1 MRGLLLASA
10 LLATPAAAQPDLLAA
25 YATPQTLVT
34 LPDGRKLHF
43 HCSGLGGPLVILDA
57 GWSAS
62 SLAWRSVQP
71 QVATMTRVCAMV
83 RAGMG
88 FSSPGPLP
96 RDAAAIVDDL
106 HAALQTPDFPGPY
119 ILVGHSLGGMSLRL
133 YASRYPDQVA
143 GMVLVDPAN
152 PHQDRRF
159 AAVSPT
165 VAAVTQGEITTSR
178 RCADLAKAGTLKPG
192 GEGWAACGGDPPTEW
207 PDALRAHLIAQRLDP
222 AAAEQRLS
230 EIESVAEP
238 NSAQVESAKTSLG
251 DIPLIVLTAEGTS
264 KDPSI
269 PAADQPAVAR
279 LWSWM
284 HDEAAAL
291 STGGSNRLVLGAGHN
306 IQSEKPDVVIGAIS
320 EVFLKARAK
329 ALAKIAEK
337 PPIAPAPESSDYRR

>member
-1 MRGLLLASA
+1 MRRLLLAAA
-10 LLATPAAAQPDLLAA
+10 LLATPAAAQTDLLAA

-34 LPDGRKLHF
+34 LPDGRTLHF
-43 HCSGLGGPLVILDA
+43 HCSGLGGPLVILDS
-57 GWSAS
+57 GWGAS
-62 SLAWRSVQP
+62 SLGWRNVQP
-71 QVATMTRVCAMV
+71 QIATMTRVCAMD

-96 RDAAAIVDDL
+96 RDTAAIVDDL

-119 ILVGHSLGGMSLRL
+119 ILVGHSLGGMNMRL
-133 YASRYPDQVA
+133 YASRYPDQVV

-152 PHQDRRF
+152 PHQDKRF

-165 VAAVTQGEITTSR
+165 VAAVTQGEITASR
-178 RCADLAKAGTLKPG
+178 RCAALAKAGALKPG
-192 GEGWAACGGDPPTEW
+192 GEGWAACVGDPPAEW
-207 PDALRAHLIAQRLDP
+207 PDALRARVIAHRVDP

-238 NSAQVESAKTSLG
+238 NSTQVESAKTSLG

-269 PAADQPAVAR
+269 PVADQPAVAR

-291 STGGSNRLVLGAGHN
+291 STGGSNRLVAGSGHN
-306 IQSEKPDVVIGAIS
+306 IQNEKPDVVIGAVS
-320 EVFLKARAK
+320 EVIVKARAK
-329 ALAKIAEK
+329 ALPKTGEK
-337 PPIAPAPESSDYRR
+337 PPIAAETAK

>member
-1 MRGLLLASA
+1 MRRLLFAA
-10 LLATPAAAQPDLLAA
+10 AVLLATPAVAQTDLLAA

-43 HCSGLGGPLVILDA
+43 HCSGLGGPLVILDG
-57 GWSAS
+57 GWGASALS
-62 SLAWRSVQP
+62 WRSVQP
-71 QVATMTRVCAMV
+71 QVATMTRVCAMD

-96 RDAAAIVDDL
+96 RDTASIVDDL
-106 HAALQTPDFPGPY
+106 RAALQTPDFPGPY
-119 ILVGHSLGGMSLRL
+119 ILVGHSLGGMDMRL
-133 YASRYPDQVA
+133 YASRYPEQVA

-152 PHQDRRF
+152 PHQDKRF

-165 VAAVTQGEITTSR
+165 VAAVTQGEITTTR

-192 GEGWAACGGDPPTEW
+192 GEGWAACGGDPPAEW
-207 PDALRAHLIAQRLDP
+207 PDALRARVIAQRADP

-238 NSAQVESAKTSLG
+238 DSTQVESAKTSLG

-269 PAADQPAVAR
+269 PVADQAAVAR

-291 STGGSNRLVLGAGHN
+291 SAGGSNRLVLGSGHN
-306 IQSEKPDVVIGAIS
+306 IHSEKPDVVIGAIS
-320 EVFLKARAK
+320 EVIVKARSK
-329 ALAKIAEK
+329 ALPKTGEK
-337 PPIAPAPESSDYRR
+337 PPIAPLLKN

>member
-1 MRGLLLASA
+1 MRGRLLAA
-10 LLATPAAAQPDLLAA
+10 IVLLATPAAAQTDLLAA

-43 HCSGLGGPLVILDA
+43 HCSGLGGPLVILDG
-57 GWSAS
+57 GWGASA
-62 SLAWRSVQP
+62 LTWRSVQP
-71 QVATMTRVCAMV
+71 KVASMTRVCAMD

-96 RDAAAIVDDL
+96 RDTASIVDDL
-106 HAALQTPDFPGPY
+106 HAALKTPDLPGPY
-119 ILVGHSLGGMSLRL
+119 ILVGHSLGGMDMRL
-133 YASRYPDQVA
+133 YASRHPEQVA

-152 PHQDRRF
+152 PHQDKRF

-165 VAAVTQGEITTSR
+165 VAAVTQVEITTTG

-192 GEGWAACGGDPPTEW
+192 GEGWAACGGDPPAEW
-207 PDALRAHLIAQRLDP
+207 PDALRARIIAQRVDP
-222 AAAEQRLS
+222 AAAAQRLS
-230 EIESVAEP
+230 EIKSVAEP
-238 NSAQVESAKTSLG
+238 DSSQVESAKTSLG

-269 PAADQPAVAR
+269 PAADQAAVAQ

-291 STGGSNRLVLGAGHN
+291 STGGSNRLVLGSGHN
-306 IQSEKPDVVIGAIS
+306 IHIEKPDVVVGAIS
-320 EVFLKARAK
+320 EVIVKARAK
-329 ALAKIAEK
+329 PLAKTDEK
-337 PPIAPAPESSDYRR
+337 PPIAPVPKN